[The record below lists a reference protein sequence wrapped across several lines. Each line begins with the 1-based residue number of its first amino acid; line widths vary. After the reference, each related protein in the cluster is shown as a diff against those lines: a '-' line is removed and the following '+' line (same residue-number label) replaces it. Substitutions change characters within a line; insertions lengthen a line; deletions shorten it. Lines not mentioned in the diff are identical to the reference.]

1 MDAGQGGRVNDLKRE
16 IAIERY
22 EVDAGAVAAAIISKL
37 GRIRYAREALQLPQG
52 GRSRESPPGSPRD
65 H

>member
-1 MDAGQGGRVNDLKRE
+1 MQGPGGRVNDLKRE

-37 GRIRYAREALQLPQG
+37 GLIRYARETLQLHQG
-52 GRSRESPPGSPRD
+52 GRSQESPPGPPRD
-65 H
+65 S